1 MADLQEELQA
11 ILGDPQAMG
20 QITAIARALTE
31 RMGGTIAAWYE
42 GGRLWVSAC
51 FPPASLK

>member
-20 QITAIARALTE
+20 QITAIARAITG
-31 RMGGTIAAWYE
+31 GGT
-42 GGRLWVSAC
+42 
-51 FPPASLK
+51 PPAPPAPPPQDVVYVPVENRQE